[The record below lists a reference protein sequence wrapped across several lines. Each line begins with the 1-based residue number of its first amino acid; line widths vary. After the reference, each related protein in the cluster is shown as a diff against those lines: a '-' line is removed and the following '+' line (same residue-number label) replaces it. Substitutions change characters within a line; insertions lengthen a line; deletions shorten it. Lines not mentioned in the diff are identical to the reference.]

1 VRLGGDQIDS
11 AIEAAAIA
19 APAEGHPGYGSK
31 PYRAYIMGVLM
42 VIYGLNLADRGLVG
56 LLQEKFKPEFH
67 LSDFELG
74 LLGGPAFALCNA
86 LAGLPAARLS
96 ERFNRIGVLAICTAL
111 WSVMTALCGLAVS
124 FPMLLLARFGVG
136 IGEAGCLPPT
146 QSVISDYWPANKR
159 ASAISLHLTAI
170 PIGTIAA
177 GAIGSVIADLYGWRA
192 AFVALGAP
200 GILIALICWLTVKE
214 PPRSGDGAKAAAPDF
229 GAALKEIMGKASFWH
244 IALATGLV
252 NFVAVGNGQYI
263 VSFLL
268 RDYHV
273 SLTQVGLT
281 LGPLVGS
288 LTVLSVIVV
297 GRIINHLAEKDR
309 AWLARWPGIGVAIGV
324 PVSLAAYMA
333 PSFWILVV
341 LQMVG
346 LLCTN
351 AYLISLYTT
360 AQGVVQPRMR
370 ATASAM
376 VVIVINTVG
385 YGLGP
390 PAIGA
395 LSDYLAGHVV
405 AFGLSDPA
413 HAAAQGLRYALM
425 CGALVNLWASVH
437 YLIGSTKLK
446 QDWVG

>member
-1 VRLGGDQIDS
+1 LTEIVVE
-11 AIEAAAIA
+11 EAAANA
-19 APAEGHPGYGSK
+19 APADSYPGYGTK
-31 PYRAYIMGVLM
+31 PYRAYLLGVLM

-56 LLQEKFKPEFH
+56 LLQEKIKPEFH

-74 LLGGPAFALCNA
+74 LLGGPAFALCNT
-86 LAGLPAARLS
+86 LAGLPLARLS
-96 ERFNRIGVLAICTAL
+96 ERFNRIGVLAICTAI
-111 WSVMTALCGLAVS
+111 WSVMTACCGLAVS

-146 QSVISDYWPANKR
+146 QSVISDYFPASTR

-177 GAIGSVIADLYGWRA
+177 SAIGAVVADLYGWRM
-192 AFVALGAP
+192 AFIALGAP
-200 GILIALICWLTVKE
+200 GILVAVICWLTVKE
-214 PPRSGDGAKAAAPDF
+214 PPRGGSAEKVEAPGI
-229 GAALKEIMGKASFWH
+229 GAALKEISGKASFWH

-252 NFVAVGNGQYI
+252 NFVAVGNGQYL
-263 VSFLL
+263 VSFML
-268 RDYHV
+268 RQYHV
-273 SLTQVGLT
+273 SLTKVGLV
-281 LGPLVGS
+281 LGPVIGGV
-288 LTVLSVIVV
+288 TVLSVYAV
-297 GRIINHLAEKDR
+297 GRMISYLAEKDR

-333 PSFWILVV
+333 PSFGVMIG
-341 LQMVG
+341 LQVVG

-370 ATASAM
+370 ATATAL
-376 VVIVINTVG
+376 VIMVINTIG

-390 PAIGA
+390 PVVGA
-395 LSDYLAGHVV
+395 LSDFLKDHVV

-425 CGALVNLWASVH
+425 CGALVNLWASLH

-446 QDWVG
+446 NDWVG

>member
-1 VRLGGDQIDS
+1 VTEIIVG
-11 AIEAAAIA
+11 AAAAPDA
-19 APAEGHPGYGSK
+19 APADSFPGYGTK
-31 PYRAYIMGVLM
+31 PYRAYVMAVLM
-42 VIYGLNLADRGLVG
+42 VIYGLNLADRGLVA

-111 WSVMTALCGLAVS
+111 WSAMTAFCGLAVS

-146 QSVISDYWPANKR
+146 QSVISDYFPSGKR
-159 ASAISLHLTAI
+159 ATAIAIHLTAI

-177 GAIGSVIADLYGWRA
+177 SIVGAVVADLYGWRM
-192 AFVALGAP
+192 AFIAVGAP
-200 GILIALICWLTVKE
+200 GILIAIICWLTVKE
-214 PPRSGDGAKAAAPDF
+214 PPRGGGSADKVEAPGF
-229 GAALKEIMGKASFWH
+229 RAALKEISGKASFWH

-252 NFVAVGNGQYI
+252 NFVAVGNGQYLA
-263 VSFLL
+263 SFMI
-268 RDYHV
+268 RQYHI
-273 SLTQVGLT
+273 SLTQVAVV
-281 LGPLVGS
+281 LGPLVGGV
-288 LTVLSVIVV
+288 TVISGYGV
-297 GRIINHLAEKDR
+297 GRILSHLSEKDR

-324 PVSLAAYMA
+324 PISLAAYMA
-333 PSFWILVV
+333 PSFAIMSALLVV
-341 LQMVG
+341 S
-346 LLCTN
+346 LLCAN

-360 AQGVVQPRMR
+360 AQGVAPPRMR
-370 ATASAM
+370 ATATAL
-376 VVIVINTVG
+376 VIMVINTIG

-395 LSDYLAGHVV
+395 LSDFLKDHVV
-405 AFGLSDPA
+405 AFGLSDAA
-413 HAAAQGLRYALM
+413 HASAQGLRYALM
-425 CGALVNLWASVH
+425 CGAVVNLWAAIH

-446 QDWVG
+446 KDWVG

>member
-1 VRLGGDQIDS
+1 VTDIVVE
-11 AIEAAAIA
+11 EAAA
-19 APAEGHPGYGSK
+19 PADSFPGYGTK

-42 VIYGLNLADRGLVG
+42 VIYALNLADRGLVA

-86 LAGLPAARLS
+86 LAGLPMARLS

-111 WSVMTALCGLAVS
+111 WSVMTACCGLAVS

-146 QSVISDYWPANKR
+146 QSVISDYFPASRR

-170 PIGTIAA
+170 PIGTVAA
-177 GAIGSVIADLYGWRA
+177 SIVGALVADHYGWRM
-192 AFVALGAP
+192 AFIALGAP
-200 GILIALICWLTVKE
+200 GILIAIICWLTVKE
-214 PPRSGDGAKAAAPDF
+214 PPRGGGSAEKVKAPGF
-229 GAALKEIMGKASFWH
+229 GAALKELSGKASFWH

-252 NFVAVGNGQYI
+252 NFAAVGNGQY
-263 VSFLL
+263 VFSFIL
-268 RDYHV
+268 RTYHV
-273 SLTQVGLT
+273 SLTQVALV
-281 LGPLVGS
+281 LGPLVGVV
-288 LTVLSVIVV
+288 TVISVIVV
-297 GRIINHLAEKDR
+297 GRIISHLAEKDR
-309 AWLARWPGIGVAIGV
+309 AWLARWPAIGVAIGV

-333 PSFWILVV
+333 PSFAIMTALLVV
-341 LQMVG
+341 SLV
-346 LLCTN
+346 CAN

-360 AQGVVQPRMR
+360 AQGVAPPRMR
-370 ATASAM
+370 ATASA
-376 VVIVINTVG
+376 VVIIVINTIG

-395 LSDYLAGHVV
+395 LSDFLKDHVV
-405 AFGLSDPA
+405 ALGLSDPA

-425 CGALVNLWASVH
+425 CGVLVNLWAAVH

-446 QDWVG
+446 KDWVG

>member
-1 VRLGGDQIDS
+1 
-11 AIEAAAIA
+11 
-19 APAEGHPGYGSK
+19 
-31 PYRAYIMGVLM
+31 MGVLM
-42 VIYGLNLADRGLVG
+42 VIYGLNLADRGLVA
-56 LLQEKFKPEFH
+56 LLQEKIKPEFH

-86 LAGLPAARLS
+86 LAGLPVARLS
-96 ERFNRIGVLAICTAL
+96 ERFNRIGVLAICVAL
-111 WSVMTALCGLAVS
+111 WSMMTAFCGLAVS
-124 FPMLLLARFGVG
+124 FPMMLLARFGVG

-159 ASAISLHLTAI
+159 TSAISLHLTAI
-170 PIGTIAA
+170 PFGTIAA
-177 GAIGSVIADLYGWRA
+177 GAIGGVVADLYGWRA
-192 AFVALGAP
+192 AFLTLGVP

-214 PPRSGDGAKAAAPDF
+214 PPRSGGAQKAEAPDF
-229 GAALKEIMGKASFWH
+229 GAALKELMGKASFWH

-263 VSFLL
+263 ISFLV
-268 RDYHV
+268 RQYHV
-273 SLTQVGLT
+273 SLTRVGLT
-281 LGPLVGS
+281 LGPLTGGF
-288 LTVLSVIVV
+288 TVLSVFVV
-297 GRIINHLAEKDR
+297 GRILNHLTEKDR

-324 PVSLAAYMA
+324 PISLCAYMA
-333 PSFWILVV
+333 PSFWIMLT

-376 VVIVINTVG
+376 VVIVINTIG

-395 LSDYLAGHVV
+395 LSDFMASHVV
-405 AFGLSDPA
+405 AFGLSDTK

-425 CGALVNLWASVH
+425 CGSLVNLWASVH
-437 YLIGSTKLK
+437 YLIGSAKLK
-446 QDWVG
+446 KDWVG